1 MQWLGSLHPT
11 GMNGIADMAR
21 TFFDTD
27 VLIDHLA
34 GTRAIPPHLRGSAY
48 SAISRTELYSWDQA
62 DERVIDRLL
71 DQFEEVAV
79 DRLVAE
85 EAGRIRR
92 ETKLRLPDALI
103 AASAIVSKRP
113 LMTRNLRDFKRV
125 KRLRLYRS

>member
-1 MQWLGSLHPT
+1 
-11 GMNGIADMAR
+11 MAR
-21 TFFDTD
+21 VLLDTD

-34 GTRAIPPHLRGSAY
+34 GSYAIPATVAGSAY
-48 SAISRTELYSWDQA
+48 SSISRAELYSWEHA

-79 DRLVAE
+79 DRPIAE

-103 AASAIVSKRP
+103 AASAIISKRP
-113 LMTRNLRDFKRV
+113 LMTRNLRDFKKV
-125 KRLRLYRS
+125 KRLRFHR